1 LFNNRL
7 VPPTSHDV
15 DQEYDAFP
23 EAHSSAC
30 SDRVMNR
37 TRSVWHWRQGPY
49 DTPDQTLIVDVVP
62 PSQMATALA
71 TGGTGHLTTYVV
83 AIDFRG
89 REINRAALPRLGLEL
104 EQERAVVGLTMLAYE
119 QRKGITQTLEETW

>member
-1 LFNNRL
+1 
-7 VPPTSHDV
+7 
-15 DQEYDAFP
+15 
-23 EAHSSAC
+23 
-30 SDRVMNR
+30 MNR